1 MMMMMSESSDSL
13 KTRVYYAARDGM
25 AITLYA
31 LLADKPRDEVDKMLV
46 QVVEEDGQK
55 CTPLVIAARNG
66 HDKVVKMLLTKFR
79 PDLEQEGTVRF
90 DGYVIEGASALWC
103 AAGGGHLTVVKTLV
117 GCGSNVNH
125 PTKTNSTPLRAA
137 CFDGR
142 LDIVRYLTEQEAD
155 IHIANK
161 YNNTCL
167 MIAAY
172 KGYLDVVSYLLEQGA
187 DPNVKANCGATALH
201 FSAESGHVQ
210 IVKELLEHGAEMSNN
225 EHGMTPQVAAAERT
239 KADVVEYFVAQMS
252 CATEERIEILE
263 LLGASFANDKDNYSL
278 DRAYHYLHWAMT
290 ERYKDPT
297 NPVRKPAT
305 TLVPAYDNRME
316 CQTLEELEAIRNNH
330 NAFHMEALTIRERI
344 LGPRNPEVPHPI
356 IFRGAVFADS
366 SRFDRCIAL
375 WMHALRL
382 RQNNGMSVM
391 KDLLRFAQVFSQMF
405 HVGVDV
411 LFDCVREV
419 LERAVLDIERSQN
432 KILALPEEERENLQE
447 ELDSN
452 ILTVLYLLILIT
464 KLLKK
469 CTKEQEMDVYQLV
482 YKLNNMSLNTKEGF
496 TPLHLTVNAD
506 TPVDDFHTNDVCKFP
521 CAATAKLL
529 IQCGANVNALD
540 KNRNTPLHL
549 IVAYQKPISDFL
561 TLHSV
566 IMALIEAGAHMDTVN
581 SKGQTPFEAAMT
593 GVAEI
598 ILRTQSKL
606 SLKCMAAKAVKK
618 FNLSYQGQV
627 PQTLEHFIELHG
639 VPRLGYD

>member
-1 MMMMMSESSDSL
+1 MSESSDSL

-31 LLADKPRDEVDKMLV
+31 LLADKPRDEVSKMLE
-46 QVVEEDGQK
+46 QIVEEDGQK

-66 HDKVVKMLLTKFR
+66 HDKVVKMLLTKFH
-79 PDLEQEGTVRF
+79 PDIEQEGTVRF

-103 AAGGGHLTVVKTLV
+103 AAGGGHLNVVKTLV
-117 GCGSNVNH
+117 QHGANVNH

-142 LDIVRYLTEQEAD
+142 LDIVRYLTENKAD

-172 KGYLDVVSYLLEQGA
+172 KGYLDVVAYLLQQGA

-210 IVKELLEHGAEMSNN
+210 IVKELLEHGADMPKN

-239 KADVVEYFVAQMS
+239 KADVVEFFVTQPS
-252 CATEERIEILE
+252 CTRDEKIEILE
-263 LLGASFANDKDNYSL
+263 LLGASFANDKDNYNL
-278 DRAYHYLHWAMT
+278 ERAYYYLHWAMT
-290 ERYKDPT
+290 ERYKDHG
-297 NPVRKPAT
+297 NVIRKPAVGAI
-305 TLVPAYDNRME
+305 LAYDNRME
-316 CQTLEELEAIRNNH
+316 CQTLEELEAIRHNH

-344 LGPRNPEVPHPI
+344 LGSHNPEVPHPI

-411 LFDCVREV
+411 SFDCVREV

-432 KILALPEEERENLQE
+432 KLLSLPEDERDNLQE

-469 CTKEQEMDVYQLV
+469 CTKDEELEVYQLV
-482 YKLNNMSLNTKEGF
+482 YKLNNMSLNTKDGF
-496 TPLHLTVNAD
+496 TPLHLTVNPD

-540 KNRNTPLHL
+540 KHRNTPLHL

-606 SLKCMAAKAVKK
+606 CLKCMAAKAVNK

-627 PQTLEHFIELHG
+627 PQTLENFIELHG